1 MKNRL
6 LILVLLALPAVSI
19 SQVGPEAQKRAMEEY
34 RQQYRQ
40 QFQEYKDTIH
50 GQFIQYLQQRWVEK
64 QVFQGQQQPLRPEP
78 VRQPQSD
85 SMPDTIRS
93 EELPAGDAVTLQV
106 GRYQPPVTDKA
117 ATYVAEIFVVPFYG
131 KQLTFKIPAHVSK
144 IKLAGIRERQV
155 SDYWQ
160 SLNNEKMSQ
169 VTLQL
174 ARQKQEMRLNGWGL
188 YELIRHLAHS
198 LYPGNASQQAALS
211 VYLLNEMHYDVR
223 MGRVGGG
230 LVTLMSASGNL
241 YGIPYT
247 MIGSHRYYIF
257 QPIGMSEDP
266 QGILYTYNNQ
276 LIGADHSIDL
286 FVSQTP
292 QLGGK
297 LCSRPYKCT
306 FQGKDI
312 TIYVNQHLM
321 DFYANYPQMELH
333 MYANAAVDEVFYLA
347 LERNLKP
354 LITGKNQYQAVSTLL
369 KYVQEGFGYKV
380 DNIQYGLEKNNFC
393 EENFYYPAND
403 CEDRA
408 LLFSYLV
415 RMFVGVDVV
424 LLEYADHVAAAVSF
438 SQEAKVQGDYYQ
450 YRGKRYVVCDPTAQG
465 AKVGQIAHRYRK
477 QSPKIIQT
485 V

>member
-50 GQFIQYLQQRWVEK
+50 GQFIQYLQHRWVEK

-106 GRYQPPVTDKA
+106 GQYQPPVTDKA

-131 KQLTFKIPAHVSK
+131 KQLTFKIPAQVSK

-174 ARQKQEMRLNGWGL
+174 ARRKQEMRLNGWGL
-188 YELIRHLAHS
+188 YDLTRHLAHS

-247 MIGSHRYYIF
+247 MIDSRRYYTT
-257 QPIGMSEDP
+257 S
-266 QGILYTYNNQ
+266 
-276 LIGADHSIDL
+276 S
-286 FVSQTP
+286 
-292 QLGGK
+292 LG
-297 LCSRPYKCT
+297 
-306 FQGKDI
+306 
-312 TIYVNQHLM
+312 
-321 DFYANYPQMELH
+321 
-333 MYANAAVDEVFYLA
+333 
-347 LERNLKP
+347 
-354 LITGKNQYQAVSTLL
+354 
-369 KYVQEGFGYKV
+369 
-380 DNIQYGLEKNNFC
+380 
-393 EENFYYPAND
+393 
-403 CEDRA
+403 
-408 LLFSYLV
+408 
-415 RMFVGVDVV
+415 
-424 LLEYADHVAAAVSF
+424 
-438 SQEAKVQGDYYQ
+438 
-450 YRGKRYVVCDPTAQG
+450 PTTA
-465 AKVGQIAHRYRK
+465 
-477 QSPKIIQT
+477 
-485 V
+485 